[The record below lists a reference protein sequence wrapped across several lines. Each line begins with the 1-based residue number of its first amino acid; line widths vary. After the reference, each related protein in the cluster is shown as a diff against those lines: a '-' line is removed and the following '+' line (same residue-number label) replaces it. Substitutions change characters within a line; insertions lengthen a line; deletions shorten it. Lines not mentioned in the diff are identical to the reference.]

1 MTDPKTVFLIDSLD
15 VERKARRL
23 RAEWLRSIMSR
34 RRG

>member
-23 RAEWLRSIMSR
+23 RAELLRSIMSS